1 LSLGNNSGLLDVV
14 IWDNITFGDVGINEV
29 LGDLEGIL
37 GPDVHVC
44 VGGDRFD
51 EWIFGHEVVSNFT
64 IGGPV
69 GIREWKD
76 WISNEFVDDGVPKG
90 VEVLDTILFD
100 EWE

>member
-1 LSLGNNSGLLDVV
+1 MCIL
-14 IWDNITFGDVGINEV
+14 TGINEV

-69 GIREWKD
+69 GIREWLLTKKMVR
-76 WISNEFVDDGVPKG
+76 IQFIF
-90 VEVLDTILFD
+90 EVIRNKIYLVFNRR
-100 EWE
+100 